1 MNPNR
6 VSAQYKDKSRYP
18 SNVFKRPFMVKPALQ
33 WGHYQD
39 VFHKI
44 DTRDKVLALNMST
57 ARNPRQSGNRLPQK
71 PPTRDNRRA
80 YY

>member
-18 SNVFKRPFMVKPALQ
+18 SNVFKRPFMTKPSIG
-33 WGHYQD
+33 WKPYD
-39 VFHKI
+39 NVFQKI
-44 DTRDKVLALNMST
+44 DTQDKEKATRIANVA
-57 ARNPRQSGNRLPQK
+57 RLPQK
-71 PPTRDNRRA
+71 PSRLPVTKDRRA